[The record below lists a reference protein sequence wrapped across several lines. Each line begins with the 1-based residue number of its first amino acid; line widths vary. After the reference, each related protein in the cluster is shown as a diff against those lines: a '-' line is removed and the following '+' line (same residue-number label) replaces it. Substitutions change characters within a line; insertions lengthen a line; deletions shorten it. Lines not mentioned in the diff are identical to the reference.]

1 MRESKKM
8 KKPVDLNAAYQPKSF
23 EFRDMGKVTE
33 ILSRYPKG
41 KQRSATMP
49 LLDLAQRQVGADGL
63 TASPPYGG
71 WIPRAAMDKIAEIV
85 DVPPVK
91 VYEVAT
97 FYSMYNLA
105 PVGKYLVQM
114 CTTTPCM
121 LCGSG
126 NIVKTC
132 ENELGVHTGETTK
145 DGMFTIVEVECLGAC
160 VNAPMVQ
167 VNDDYFEDLTPE
179 SMKTLLSDLKSGKSV
194 KVGPQNGRQSSM
206 ALKGTTTLVEQA
218 DKLGIKKA
226 G

>member
-1 MRESKKM
+1 M
-8 KKPVDLNAAYQPKSF
+8 KKSVDLNASYQPKEF
-23 EFRDMGKVTE
+23 AFRDTAQVAD
-33 ILSRYPKG
+33 ILSRYPVG

-49 LLDLAQRQVGADGL
+49 LLDLAQRQVAEDGA
-63 TASPPYGG
+63 TANPPYGG

-126 NIVKTC
+126 DIVKTC
-132 ENELGVHTGETTK
+132 ESELGIHTGESTK
-145 DGMFTIVEVECLGAC
+145 DGLFTIVEVECLGAC

-167 VNDDYFEDLTPE
+167 INDDYYEDLTPAN
-179 SMKTLLSDLKSGKSV
+179 MKQLLSDLKDGRDV
-194 KVGPQNGRQSSM
+194 TVGSQQGRKTSM
-206 ALKGTTTLVEQA
+206 GITGTTTLTEQA

-226 G
+226 I

>member
-1 MRESKKM
+1 M
-8 KKPVDLNAAYQPKSF
+8 KKPVDLNAAYQPKEF

-63 TASPPYGG
+63 AANPPYGG

-132 ENELGVHTGETTK
+132 ESELGIHTGETTN

-194 KVGPQNGRQSSM
+194 KVGPQNGRKSSM
-206 ALKGTTTLVEQA
+206 ALVGTTTMSELA
-218 DKLGIKKA
+218 DKLGVKKA
-226 G
+226 V

>member
-1 MRESKKM
+1 M
-8 KKPVDLNAAYQPKSF
+8 KKNVDLNAAYQPAEFS
-23 EFRDMGKVTE
+23 FRDDAKVAE

-49 LLDLAQRQVGADGL
+49 LLDLAQRQVAEDGAKA
-63 TASPPYGG
+63 TPPYGG

-97 FYSMYNLA
+97 FYSMYNLE

-126 NIVKTC
+126 DIVKTC
-132 ENELGVHTGETTK
+132 ESELGIHTGESTK
-145 DGMFTIVEVECLGAC
+145 DGLFTIVEVECLGAC

-167 VNDDYFEDLTPE
+167 VNDDYFEDLTPA
-179 SMKTLLSDLKSGKSV
+179 SMKQLLSDLKDGKQV
-194 KVGPQNGRQSSM
+194 TVGSQKGRKTSM
-206 ALKGTTTLVEQA
+206 SIAGTTTLTAQA
-218 DKLGIKKA
+218 EKLGIKKA
-226 G
+226 V

>member
-1 MRESKKM
+1 M
-8 KKPVDLNAAYQPKSF
+8 KKSVDLNAAYQPKSF
-23 EFRDMGKVTE
+23 EFRDVSQVAE
-33 ILSRYPKG
+33 IISRYPTG

-49 LLDLAQRQVGADGL
+49 LLDLAQRQVAEDGAV
-63 TASPPYGG
+63 ANPPYGG

-126 NIVKTC
+126 DIVKTC
-132 ENELGVHTGETTK
+132 ENELGIHTGESTK
-145 DGMFTIVEVECLGAC
+145 DGLFTIVEVECLGAC

-167 VNDDYFEDLTPE
+167 INDDYYEDLTPAN
-179 SMKTLLSDLKSGKSV
+179 MKQLLSDLKDGKPV
-194 KVGPQNGRQSSM
+194 TVGSQQGRKASM
-206 ALKGTTTLVEQA
+206 SIKGTTTLTEQA
-218 DKLGIKKA
+218 DKLGVQKA
-226 G
+226 V

>member
-1 MRESKKM
+1 M
-8 KKPVDLNAAYQPKSF
+8 KKPVDLNAAYQPETF
-23 EFRDMGKVTE
+23 EFRDMEKVKE
-33 ILSRYPKG
+33 IISRYPQG

-49 LLDLAQRQVGADGL
+49 LLDLAQRQVGEDG
-63 TASPPYGG
+63 AVANPPYGG

-97 FYSMYNLA
+97 FYSMYNLE

-126 NIVKTC
+126 DVVKTC
-132 ENELGVHTGETTK
+132 ESHLGIHTGETTQ
-145 DGMFTIVEVECLGAC
+145 DGMFTLMEVECLGAC

-167 VNDDYFEDLTPE
+167 INDDYYEDLTPE
-179 SMKTLLSDLKSGKSV
+179 SMKQILSDLKEGKQVS
-194 KVGPQNGRQSSM
+194 VGPQNGRVASM
-206 ALKGTTTLVEQA
+206 SEAGTTTLVAQA
-218 DKLGIKKA
+218 EKLGIKKA

>member
-1 MRESKKM
+1 M
-8 KKPVDLNAAYQPKSF
+8 KKPVDLNAAYQPKDF
-23 EFRDMGKVTE
+23 AFRNMEKVKE
-33 ILSRYPKG
+33 IISRYPQG

-49 LLDLAQRQVGADGL
+49 LLDLAQRQVGEDG
-63 TASPPYGG
+63 AQAKPPYGG

-97 FYSMYNLA
+97 FYSMYNLE

-126 NIVKTC
+126 DVVKTC
-132 ENELGVHTGETTK
+132 ESHLGIHTGETTR
-145 DGMFTIVEVECLGAC
+145 DGMFTLMEVECLGAC

-167 VNDDYFEDLTPE
+167 INDDYFEDLTPE
-179 SMKTLLSDLKSGKSV
+179 SMKQILSDLKSGREVS
-194 KVGPQNGRQSSM
+194 VGPQNGRVASM
-206 ALKGTTTLVEQA
+206 SESGTTTLVEQA
-218 DKLGIKKA
+218 DRLGIKKA

>member
-1 MRESKKM
+1 M
-8 KKPVDLNAAYQPKSF
+8 KKSVDLNASYQPKEF
-23 EFRDMGKVTE
+23 EFRDMAQVAE
-33 ILSRYPKG
+33 ILSRYPAG

-49 LLDLAQRQVGADGL
+49 LLDLAQRQVAEDGL
-63 TASPPYGG
+63 KASPPYGG
-71 WIPRAAMDKIAEIV
+71 WIPRVAMDKIAEIV

-126 NIVKTC
+126 DIVKTC
-132 ENELGVHTGETTK
+132 ESELGIHTGESTK
-145 DGMFTIVEVECLGAC
+145 DGLFTIVEVECLGAC

-167 VNDDYFEDLTPE
+167 INDDYYEDLTPAN
-179 SMKTLLSDLKSGKSV
+179 MKQLLSDLKGGKEV
-194 KVGPQNGRQSSM
+194 TVGSQQGRKASM
-206 ALKGTTTLVEQA
+206 SIKGTTTLIDQA
-218 DKLGIKKA
+218 DKLGIQKA
-226 G
+226 V

>member
-1 MRESKKM
+1 M
-8 KKPVDLNAAYQPKSF
+8 KKSVDLNAAYQPKSF
-23 EFRDMGKVTE
+23 EFRDVAQVAE
-33 ILSRYPKG
+33 IISRYPKG

-49 LLDLAQRQVGADGL
+49 LLDLAQRQVAEDGA
-63 TASPPYGG
+63 AANPPYGG

-126 NIVKTC
+126 DIVKTC
-132 ENELGVHTGETTK
+132 ENELGIHTGESTK
-145 DGMFTIVEVECLGAC
+145 DGLFTIVEVECLGAC

-167 VNDDYFEDLTPE
+167 VNDDYFEDLTPD
-179 SMKTLLSDLKSGKSV
+179 SMKQLLVDLRDGKDV
-194 KVGPQNGRQSSM
+194 TVGSQKGRKTSM
-206 ALKGTTTLVEQA
+206 ALTGTTTLIEQA

-226 G
+226 V

>member
-1 MRESKKM
+1 M
-8 KKPVDLNAAYQPKSF
+8 KKSVDLNASYQPKEF
-23 EFRDMGKVTE
+23 EFRDQAQVAD

-41 KQRSATMP
+41 KQRSGTMP
-49 LLDLAQRQVGADGL
+49 LLDLAQRQVAEDGL
-63 TASPPYGG
+63 KANPPYGG

-126 NIVKTC
+126 DIVKTC
-132 ENELGVHTGETTK
+132 ENELGIHTGESTK

-167 VNDDYFEDLTPE
+167 INDDYYEDLTPE
-179 SMKTLLSDLKSGKSV
+179 NMKTLLSDLKEGRDV
-194 KVGPQNGRQSSM
+194 TVGSQQGRKASM
-206 ALKGTTTLVEQA
+206 SIKGTTTLAEQA

-226 G
+226 V

>member
-1 MRESKKM
+1 M
-8 KKPVDLNAAYQPKSF
+8 KKHVDLNAAYQPKEF
-23 EFRDMGKVTE
+23 AFRDEAKVAE
-33 ILSRYPKG
+33 IIARYPKG

-49 LLDLAQRQVGADGL
+49 LLDLAQRQVGEDG
-63 TASPPYGG
+63 AKANPPYGG

-97 FYSMYNLA
+97 FYSMYNLE

-132 ENELGVHTGETTK
+132 EDHLGIHNGESTK
-145 DGMFTIVEVECLGAC
+145 DGMFTIMEVECLGAC

-167 VNDDYFEDLTPE
+167 INDDYFEDLTPE
-179 SMKTLLSDLKSGKSV
+179 SMKQLLVDLKDGKEV
-194 KVGPQNGRQSSM
+194 TVGSQKGRKTSM
-206 ALKGTTTLVEQA
+206 SIAGTTTLTAQA
-218 DKLGIKKA
+218 EKLGIKKA
-226 G
+226 I

>member
-1 MRESKKM
+1 M
-8 KKPVDLNAAYQPKSF
+8 KKNVDLNAAYQPAEFS
-23 EFRDMGKVTE
+23 FRDDAKVAE

-49 LLDLAQRQVGADGL
+49 LLDLAQRQVAEDGAKA
-63 TASPPYGG
+63 TPPYGG
-71 WIPRAAMDKIAEIV
+71 WISRAAMDKIAEIV

-97 FYSMYNLA
+97 FYSMYNLE

-126 NIVKTC
+126 DIVKTC
-132 ENELGVHTGETTK
+132 ESELGIHTGESTK
-145 DGMFTIVEVECLGAC
+145 DGLFTIVEVECLGAC

-167 VNDDYFEDLTPE
+167 VNDDYFEDLTPA
-179 SMKTLLSDLKSGKSV
+179 SMKQLLSDLKDGKQV
-194 KVGPQNGRQSSM
+194 TVGSQKGRKTSM
-206 ALKGTTTLVEQA
+206 SIAGTTTLTAQA
-218 DKLGIKKA
+218 EKLGIKKA
-226 G
+226 V